1 MISQE
6 LDILEDW
13 CYEAIYSQLANLI
26 QQAKGLALQLHSCI
40 VDIDNIDM
48 AMGTMM
54 EQGPVLIIPFQAQ
67 MVMLIKNSKGKVVE
81 GDLETVLQMLFVW
94 MLCQGRAKPLCGRA
108 APGHLRLQHKAGPLS
123 TVAMPGP
130 SGIDAH

>member
-6 LDILEDW
+6 LDILKDW

-40 VDIDNIDM
+40 VDTDNIDM

-81 GDLETVLQMLFVW
+81 DDLETVLQMLYVW
-94 MLCQGRAKPLCGRA
+94 TLCQDKDKLNPYV
-108 APGHLRLQHKAGPLS
+108 AGQLLDIS
-123 TVAMPGP
+123 TSSIKQVL
-130 SGIDAH
+130 

>member
-1 MISQE
+1 M
-6 LDILEDW
+6 
-13 CYEAIYSQLANLI
+13 
-26 QQAKGLALQLHSCI
+26 ALQLHSCI

-94 MLCQGRAKPLCGRA
+94 MLCQDKDELNPYV
-108 APGHLRLQHKAGPLS
+108 AGQLLDISASS
-123 TVAMPGP
+123 TKQVL
-130 SGIDAH
+130 